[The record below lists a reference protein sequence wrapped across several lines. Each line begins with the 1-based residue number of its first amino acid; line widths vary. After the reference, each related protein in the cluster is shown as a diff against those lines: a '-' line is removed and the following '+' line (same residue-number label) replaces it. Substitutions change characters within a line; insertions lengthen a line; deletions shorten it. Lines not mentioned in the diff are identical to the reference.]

1 MTVKAV
7 TVRVPDKLT
16 LEQSQKV
23 LATVLGKAGHPTC
36 FSGLKIG
43 FENIVDPAPT
53 VLAVD
58 KTGLKITEVGG

>member
-23 LATVLGKAGHPTC
+23 LATILGKAGHPAC
-36 FSGLKIG
+36 FSGFNIG
-43 FENIVDPAPT
+43 FQNVVDPPNLVLT
-53 VLAVD
+53 VD
-58 KTGLKITEVGG
+58 TGLKVTEAGR